1 MLNWTLNASLGSS
14 MELSRTLV
22 FHNSKLSP
30 NLWQHIVTEAESCH
44 ISSKH
49 NVQEARV
56 QEALVEPSETSKVEF
71 FAECH

>member
-1 MLNWTLNASLGSS
+1 MRLWVLPWNFSW
-14 MELSRTLV
+14 TLV

-56 QEALVEPSETSKVEF
+56 EPSETSKVEF